1 MSASAF
7 RGRLWVTGRRAVA
20 EAIRAGLADEVLVG
34 AWVRS
39 TPGLRDVLRI
49 AGEGDVRVREAD
61 QN

>member
-7 RGRLWVTGRRAVA
+7 RGRRWVTGRRAVA